1 MECVTNWSF
10 KAKAKTEVPTSYVV
24 ICVTLLSC
32 VWDLCFSPDGKKI
45 IAGVGNH
52 VLVYRSECGT
62 LLRSLKGHKDTSLC
76 VNYSSE
82 GSYFASGGADNTVI
96 VWRSVNYEGVIKY
109 TYANRRS
116 AAKPGLDIMEALGVF
131 PSTLKLYFWL
141 VVQRMTLDGGELIS
155 IERGDGIAILDLEW
169 TYLNLEKTEIF
180 GVCDSSER
188 LSLYQLTGKQLLQT
202 CGSLTSKLALT
213 QKSVKGPVGT
223 KCGKDRYLGFI
234 PMCMNWIGDSSEY
247 LAICGQNQK
256 INLYSYEGCQI
267 GHLTEEKSWILSC
280 KKHPQEKQ
288 LVIGCQDGTI
298 RSMQYFTPIV
308 HSFYKDRYAF
318 RDIITDVIIQHLVTE
333 QKARIKCRDVVKKIA
348 IFKNRLAIQLSDR
361 VLIYDSAADDPFDM
375 HYHIKEKVMLKFNC
389 QVLLVASQHIIYCQD
404 CKITCVNFQGQ
415 MEHFWCLDSSAQ
427 CIQQNGGPD
436 GNESLTIGTTNGQV
450 FKLNLN
456 SAFPILL
463 TKIDTKV
470 SFIDLSSDRD
480 KIAVIDC
487 NNTLTVHSLQ
497 TKEILLREA
506 NITSAAWN
514 QVINDL
520 LCYTSKDTLHIVTV
534 DYTCHQQPIE
544 GVVVGFN
551 GSSVYC
557 LSSQFVRRI
566 EVQLAQA
573 MYYYLDAGRLKEAY
587 QMARLGVSETD
598 WRKLGNAALL
608 NMELQVSDTSA
619 RRCLIARSVFVYLG
633 DYFYLTYIQQLE
645 ERQRHGSVQP
655 PDSLMTSTEKLL
667 IEAELACFQ
676 GDYKEA
682 AKTFKKA
689 NHVERVVGL
698 YTDLRRFTEAKE
710 IMISASGDAESKNG
724 ECDFYSEEATRGL
737 LAKHAEWARAT
748 KDHRTAATM
757 FIEAGNYG
765 AAIELAAEHGW
776 VDVLLE
782 LSRKVDKGDRIHLD
796 LCAKHLA
803 KLGECAFAADCY
815 ARIGDVESQLDIL
828 IRAAKWDESLSL
840 VQGNP
845 EYTRKVYL
853 PYAQWLAENDS
864 FEEAQAAFA
873 RAGLANETVRFLEEL
888 ASCAVS
894 EFRFDDASWYYW
906 KLSKQCAE
914 VAKGSQGETFII
926 PRIFFAW
933 TGINHQHTKREYL
946 RRFKDCAKRADV
958 YYVYNNIYRYMKD
971 PFATHVP
978 EAYFNMARYL
988 LQRLG
993 KDDFD
998 GISKKRRFVLFTL
1011 AKHSKNLG
1019 AFKLARYAFDRL
1031 QTFHIK
1037 QPLRRLIELQSLA
1050 IKNTP
1055 VQDSEDIIVVCF
1067 RCSATNSTL
1076 QSDGRCTNCKAPFV
1090 YSFLYFG
1097 RFDELN
1103 LRVRTQPIEFFSAS
1117 DILPLVEFVP
1127 DPELTAEEVIDCIR
1141 SDPITQHS
1149 AESESSPGNI
1159 NRLTP
1164 DFDPFAEKLS
1174 SFNISSTEYQPVVL
1188 DATTLK
1194 AIPSAEI
1201 IILEA
1206 DYPLRK
1212 RFFKNVLPE
1221 VGVTWCRSC
1230 NKIFQKEDYQL
1241 IYLQRHQCPFCK
1253 FFMED

>member
-1 MECVTNWSF
+1 MQNGCVTIR
-10 KAKAKTEVPTSYVV
+10 K
-24 ICVTLLSC
+24 
-32 VWDLCFSPDGKKI
+32 
-45 IAGVGNH
+45 
-52 VLVYRSECGT
+52 
-62 LLRSLKGHKDTSLC
+62 
-76 VNYSSE
+76 
-82 GSYFASGGADNTVI
+82 
-96 VWRSVNYEGVIKY
+96 
-109 TYANRRS
+109 
-116 AAKPGLDIMEALGVF
+116 
-131 PSTLKLYFWL
+131 
-141 VVQRMTLDGGELIS
+141 QDGGELIS

-608 NMELQVSDTSA
+608 NMELQ
-619 RRCLIARSVFVYLG
+619 IARSVFVYLG

-914 VAKGSQGETFII
+914 VAKGSQD
-926 PRIFFAW
+926 
-933 TGINHQHTKREYL
+933 QHTKREYL

-998 GISKKRRFVLFTL
+998 GISKVYPSKLYLLFT
-1011 AKHSKNLG
+1011 
-1019 AFKLARYAFDRL
+1019 D
-1031 QTFHIK
+1031 
-1037 QPLRRLIELQSLA
+1037 
-1050 IKNTP
+1050 
-1055 VQDSEDIIVVCF
+1055 
-1067 RCSATNSTL
+1067 
-1076 QSDGRCTNCKAPFV
+1076 
-1090 YSFLYFG
+1090 
-1097 RFDELN
+1097 
-1103 LRVRTQPIEFFSAS
+1103 LRV
-1117 DILPLVEFVP
+1117 
-1127 DPELTAEEVIDCIR
+1127 VIFEHIC
-1141 SDPITQHS
+1141 
-1149 AESESSPGNI
+1149 
-1159 NRLTP
+1159 
-1164 DFDPFAEKLS
+1164 
-1174 SFNISSTEYQPVVL
+1174 
-1188 DATTLK
+1188 
-1194 AIPSAEI
+1194 
-1201 IILEA
+1201 
-1206 DYPLRK
+1206 
-1212 RFFKNVLPE
+1212 FFKVN
-1221 VGVTWCRSC
+1221 R
-1230 NKIFQKEDYQL
+1230 
-1241 IYLQRHQCPFCK
+1241 
-1253 FFMED
+1253 